1 MCAGVVKASAVYPKN
16 PAQHFADLK
25 MLAEKE
31 VFSPVFTNSATS
43 LPKSIE
49 VIRVDGAGDEGPLH
63 EEVQYWW
70 TEKHL
75 LRPTQVTLVTAC
87 ESGGSFKNQV
97 ELQNG
102 CLARAHTGLFIAS
115 SLKGPS
121 VNEATGQLDLQCLQ
135 ANMKA
140 AMDTYI
146 ARVDGAPCGSTA
158 IHLFPGADGQLAR
171 EVLDR
176 RPLVLQY
183 LKGTAKQR
191 EQLQKNKPAE
201 FKHISSVWAI
211 RKPHMVSCV
220 PSKYAFFLR
229 CCGEADCSHPLCC
242 NSTQLLHAWYEG
254 GPSLSTVLAPCLEDH
269 GDSLPC
275 AKE

>member
-1 MCAGVVKASAVYPKN
+1 MQTTSYNFTGSATSAEICAGVVKASAVYPKK

-25 MLAEKE
+25 MAAEKE
-31 VFSPVFTNSATS
+31 VFSPVFKNSATG

-49 VIRVDGAGDEGPLH
+49 VIHFDGAGDEGPSY
-63 EEVQYWW
+63 EEVRYWW
-70 TEKHL
+70 TERRL
-75 LRPTQVTLVTAC
+75 LRPTQVTLVTAR
-87 ESGGSFKNQV
+87 ESGGRFKNLV

-102 CLARAHTGLFIAS
+102 CLTRAHTGLFMPS

-183 LKGTAKQR
+183 LKGTTKQC
-191 EQLQKNKPAE
+191 EQLQKDKPAE
-201 FKHISSVWAI
+201 FEHISSAWAI
-211 RKPHMVSCV
+211 MVCT
-220 PSKYAFFLR
+220 
-229 CCGEADCSHPLCC
+229 
-242 NSTQLLHAWYEG
+242 STLVAM
-254 GPSLSTVLAPCLEDH
+254 
-269 GDSLPC
+269 
-275 AKE
+275 